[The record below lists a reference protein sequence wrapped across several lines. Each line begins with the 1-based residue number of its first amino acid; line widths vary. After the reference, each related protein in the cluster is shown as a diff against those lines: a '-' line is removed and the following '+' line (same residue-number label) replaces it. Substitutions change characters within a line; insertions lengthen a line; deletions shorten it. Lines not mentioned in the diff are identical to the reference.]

1 MLPWYLLFLCGW
13 LLGRILERDKRLQR
27 IARIKI
33 PLLSAIGRKTI
44 WVYMLHQPILMGIC
58 MLLFER

>member
-1 MLPWYLLFLCGW
+1 MLPWYRLFLCGW
-13 LLGRILERDKRLQR
+13 FLGRLLERNRPLQR
-27 IARIKI
+27 VARIKI

-58 MLLFER
+58 MQLFGR